1 GGRRPGIV
9 KPRQPQHVVMSSQIR
24 LAIAVPQ
31 TFADGAFDP
40 AALGAYLARAESLG
54 FDSAWTSEAVLSSM
68 PFFDSVDMLTYAAAL
83 TERMRLGCA
92 VMLTALRSP
101 VHLAKRLSTL
111 DQLSRGRLIV
121 GVGLGA
127 RTDVYPAFGADAGT
141 RVARFQEGLRPA
153 KAHWTDPRPP

>member
-1 GGRRPGIV
+1 
-9 KPRQPQHVVMSSQIR
+9 MSSQTR

-111 DQLSRGRLIV
+111 DQLTRGRLVI
-121 GVGLGA
+121 GVGLGGG
-127 RTDVYPAFGADAGT
+127 TSIYPAFGVDPST
-141 RVARFQEGLRPA
+141 RVARLTEGLRLM
-153 KAHWTDPRPP
+153 KELWTKP